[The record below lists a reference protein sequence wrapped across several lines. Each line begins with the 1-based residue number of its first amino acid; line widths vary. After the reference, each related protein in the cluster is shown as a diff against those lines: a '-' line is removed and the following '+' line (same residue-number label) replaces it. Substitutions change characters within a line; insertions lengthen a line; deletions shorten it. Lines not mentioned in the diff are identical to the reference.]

1 MDTAQRVGQTLATR
15 TNDHTTSDYL
25 GTAGSCGDPIG
36 KLAEQRPEVAR
47 PHPDRRPHDLETLRL
62 EALNQKAEVA
72 TATEGRRCSPL
83 VTART
88 RTR

>member
-1 MDTAQRVGQTLATR
+1 MTTLLV
-15 TNDHTTSDYL
+15 TTWTYL

-62 EALNQKAEVA
+62 EALDQKAEVA
-72 TATEGRRCSPL
+72 TRRKVGDVRPSWLARQILIHSPYQL
-83 VTART
+83 
-88 RTR
+88 